1 MNKHLQNKMVSL
13 ENFIRHL
20 ENIILI
26 LHELFQKIK
35 GRTFPNSF
43 LGASINLIPKPDK
56 NIMRK

>member
-13 ENFIRHL
+13 ENFIRYL

-26 LHELFQKIK
+26 LDVLFQKIK

-43 LGASINLIPKPDK
+43 FEASINLIPKPDK